1 MATRDEVAAW
11 VDAYVRAWRT
21 PGVEALR
28 DLFTEDARYVVSPWK
43 EPIVGLDAIGRFW
56 EAGRDGAE
64 EAFDLTSEVLAVDGD
79 IGVVRVAVDYGTGS
93 RWKDL
98 WVVQLVD
105 AGRCAVFEEWPFAP
119 GQHDGQDDV
128 PAGGG

>member
-1 MATRDEVAAW
+1 VTARAPVGAW
-11 VDAYVRAWRT
+11 VDAYVAAWRT

-28 DLFTEDARYVVSPWK
+28 ELFADDARYVVSPWK

-56 EAGRDGAE
+56 EAGRTSADE
-64 EAFDLTSEVLAVDGD
+64 VFELTSEVVAVDGEV
-79 IGVVRVAVDYGTGS
+79 GVVRVAVDYGTGS

-98 WVVQLVD
+98 WIIHLGAD
-105 AGRCAVFEEWPFAP
+105 GRCTVFEEWPFAP

-128 PAGGG
+128 PETS